1 MGNDFQAFFKNGDA
15 RVVRV
20 ADQFQGSMSKVDEET
35 RKTMV
40 SKRGTLL
47 SAVTSHGVHHAIVVR
62 RMTPSSSP
70 LWNH

>member
-40 SKRGTLL
+40 SKRGTVL
-47 SAVTSHGVHHAIVVR
+47 SAVTCMVFT
-62 RMTPSSSP
+62 TPS
-70 LWNH
+70 LCAG